1 MWGIFL
7 CEGRTAQI
15 VFDFVF
21 ENDKWLGNAQTNERI
36 NKVRACD
43 EKLFFSLNIGNG
55 LVSYCEW
62 NNPNACHKQATGST
76 RWRFIQLYKLNYS
89 VFLFRE
95 TK

>member
-1 MWGIFL
+1 MLPLMMKAKKNKKIIHPFGWIFL

-15 VFDFVF
+15 VSDFVF

-55 LVSYCEW
+55 LISYCE
-62 NNPNACHKQATGST
+62 
-76 RWRFIQLYKLNYS
+76 
-89 VFLFRE
+89 
-95 TK
+95 